1 MDNTFS
7 KSYIGEFVRLIK
19 RIYLLAFPSKA
30 NSYTY
35 CKKLIINKSGLEIG
49 GPSALFSNSGLL
61 PLYSYPKNIDN
72 CNFAANTIWE
82 GQIKDGK
89 TFYYNQ
95 NKPMGNQYVL
105 DSTNLNKI
113 TNEQYDFILSSHV
126 IEHIANPIKALF
138 EWIRVLKNDGILVII
153 FPHKDGTFDHRR
165 PVTELDHIID
175 DYNNNISESDSTHLN
190 EILELHD
197 LEMDP
202 AAGSFDQFKLR
213 SQKNFENRCLHHHV
227 FNTYMAL
234 KLIDFVKL
242 KILSFEAILPF
253 HIIIIAIKSN
263 DNDNTE
269 VLYKISNSQFQSPF
283 KSDFLI

>member
-1 MDNTFS
+1 
-7 KSYIGEFVRLIK
+7 
-19 RIYLLAFPSKA
+19 
-30 NSYTY
+30 
-35 CKKLIINKSGLEIG
+35 
-49 GPSALFSNSGLL
+49 
-61 PLYSYPKNIDN
+61 
-72 CNFAANTIWE
+72 
-82 GQIKDGK
+82 
-89 TFYYNQ
+89 
-95 NKPMGNQYVL
+95 
-105 DSTNLNKI
+105 
-113 TNEQYDFILSSHV
+113 
-126 IEHIANPIKALF
+126 
-138 EWIRVLKNDGILVII
+138 
-153 FPHKDGTFDHRR
+153 
-165 PVTELDHIID
+165 
-175 DYNNNISESDSTHLN
+175 
-190 EILELHD
+190 
-197 LEMDP
+197 MDP